1 MKTIQTDQW
10 QLLDGQNNLVEV
22 DRIVDYPGFIPDK
35 QFKLSGGT
43 PPHKPSSTG
52 RVYGAWVSNPD
63 FSREYFP
70 QVFDLRWVKL

>member
-1 MKTIQTDQW
+1 MKTIQTDRW
-10 QLLDGQNNLVEV
+10 QLLDGQNNFVEV

-52 RVYGAWVSNPD
+52 RVYGAWVSDPD

>member
-10 QLLDGQNNLVEV
+10 QLLDGQNNPVKV

-52 RVYGAWVSNPD
+52 RVYGAWVSDPD

-70 QVFDLRWVKL
+70 QVL